1 VFSQTLILNEKGDTT
16 ICFTIGQGKYLL
28 GEHYKLQECQ
38 ALLNV
43 CESQLILTDS
53 VTKNQQLN
61 IGGYKNVISNQ
72 SILLSSQATEIK
84 TLEGNVEQEQKNV
97 RTQKVYKWI
106 TAGCGVAVTILMGYL
121 YLTK

>member
-1 VFSQTLILNEKGDTT
+1 MFSQTLILNERGDTT
-16 ICFTIGQGKYLL
+16 ICFTIGQSKYLL